1 MKASTSPDR
10 ALHHARIA
18 LLGLFLILGVN
29 TSSWLARLPT
39 IREMLGLTT
48 ADLGAVML
56 AGAVGSLVMVTF
68 AGSIVLRFG
77 GTPVYVF
84 AASSSFLALA
94 LEGIGPAVGHT
105 WVLVVGIFL
114 NGMSIA
120 LLNVVQNVETASVER
135 RMGRAIVPQFH
146 AAFSIGAV
154 LGSLIGA
161 GSSALEVPV
170 VVQFLV
176 MTTLTL
182 VWRLVSVRYIIH
194 DTHLAGEV
202 RWERA
207 STARVRRVQKAEIRG
222 GVVQAAPGT
231 TGARAVVR
239 ARRASLASAL
249 GAWREPR
256 TLFIGV
262 VILAASLSE
271 GSANNWLAIS
281 VVDGFAAS
289 ESTGALVFGAFV
301 TAMTVVRI
309 FGTRLIDR
317 YGRVLVLRASGVV
330 SMVGL
335 LLFGFGPTLAV
346 SAVGVV
352 LWGFGAAL
360 AVPVG
365 IAAASDD
372 PLKAAARV
380 SVVSA
385 FASMSSLVAPP
396 VVGLLA
402 ESIGARQTLTGIT
415 VFVVLSILLSKHVA
429 RLVPEDT
436 TGAQGDSSRVD
447 GSAPTDDERRTET
460 TTLGM
465 EMAVA
470 ENMVA
475 DAFAVEVLM
484 DEDDDVARAEARS
497 RG

>member
-1 MKASTSPDR
+1 M
-10 ALHHARIA
+10 
-18 LLGLFLILGVN
+18 
-29 TSSWLARLPT
+29 ARLPT

-77 GTPVYVF
+77 GMPVYVF

>member
-1 MKASTSPDR
+1 
-10 ALHHARIA
+10 
-18 LLGLFLILGVN
+18 
-29 TSSWLARLPT
+29 
-39 IREMLGLTT
+39 MLGLTT

-84 AASSSFLALA
+84 AASSSFVALA

-161 GSSALEVPV
+161 GSSALDVPV

-194 DTHLAGEV
+194 DTYLAGEV

-222 GVVQAAPGT
+222 GVVEAAPGT
-231 TGARAVVR
+231 TGPRAVVR
-239 ARRASLASAL
+239 ARRASLGSAL

-415 VFVVLSILLSKHVA
+415 VFVVLSILLSKHVE
-429 RLVPEDT
+429 RLVPEDVVGG
-436 TGAQGDSSRVD
+436 TGDRSRAD
-447 GSAPTDDERRTET
+447 GSGAPTDDERRTET

-475 DAFAVEVLM
+475 DAFAVEVLV
-484 DEDDDVARAEARS
+484 DEEEDAARAEARV

>member
-1 MKASTSPDR
+1 
-10 ALHHARIA
+10 
-18 LLGLFLILGVN
+18 
-29 TSSWLARLPT
+29 
-39 IREMLGLTT
+39 
-48 ADLGAVML
+48 ML

-77 GTPVYVF
+77 GAPVYVF

-161 GSSALEVPV
+161 ASSSLDVPV

-182 VWRLVSVRYIIH
+182 VWRLVSVRHIIH

-207 STARVRRVQKAEIRG
+207 STARGRRVQKAEIRG
-222 GVVQAAPGT
+222 GVVEAAPGT

-239 ARRASLASAL
+239 ARRASLGSAL

-301 TAMTVVRI
+301 AAMTVVRI

-317 YGRVLVLRASGVV
+317 YGRVLVLRVSGVV

-396 VVGLLA
+396 IVGLLA

-415 VFVVLSILLSKHVA
+415 VFVVLSVLLSKHVA
-429 RLVPEDT
+429 RLVPEDQAGGEPQG
-436 TGAQGDSSRVD
+436 TGG
-447 GSAPTDDERRTET
+447 GAPTDDERRTET

-465 EMAVA
+465 EMALA
-470 ENMVA
+470 ENMVS
-475 DAFAVEVLM
+475 DAFAVEVLV
-484 DEDDDVARAEARS
+484 DEDEDAARAHGRS
-497 RG
+497 RV

>member
-1 MKASTSPDR
+1 
-10 ALHHARIA
+10 
-18 LLGLFLILGVN
+18 
-29 TSSWLARLPT
+29 
-39 IREMLGLTT
+39 
-48 ADLGAVML
+48 
-56 AGAVGSLVMVTF
+56 
-68 AGSIVLRFG
+68 
-77 GTPVYVF
+77 
-84 AASSSFLALA
+84 
-94 LEGIGPAVGHT
+94 
-105 WVLVVGIFL
+105 
-114 NGMSIA
+114 
-120 LLNVVQNVETASVER
+120 
-135 RMGRAIVPQFH
+135 
-146 AAFSIGAV
+146 
-154 LGSLIGA
+154 
-161 GSSALEVPV
+161 
-170 VVQFLV
+170 
-176 MTTLTL
+176 
-182 VWRLVSVRYIIH
+182 
-194 DTHLAGEV
+194 
-202 RWERA
+202 
-207 STARVRRVQKAEIRG
+207 
-222 GVVQAAPGT
+222 
-231 TGARAVVR
+231 
-239 ARRASLASAL
+239 
-249 GAWREPR
+249 
-256 TLFIGV
+256 
-262 VILAASLSE
+262 
-271 GSANNWLAIS
+271 
-281 VVDGFAAS
+281 
-289 ESTGALVFGAFV
+289 
-301 TAMTVVRI
+301 
-309 FGTRLIDR
+309 
-317 YGRVLVLRASGVV
+317 VLRASGVV

-436 TGAQGDSSRVD
+436 TGAQGDSARVD